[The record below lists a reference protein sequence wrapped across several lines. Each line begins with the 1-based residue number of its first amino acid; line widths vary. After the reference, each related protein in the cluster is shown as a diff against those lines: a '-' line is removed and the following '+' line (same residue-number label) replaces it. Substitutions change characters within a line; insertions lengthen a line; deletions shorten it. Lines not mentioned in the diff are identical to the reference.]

1 MFNGITWLDVISFII
16 TLINIYITYRVDK
29 RQEAYL
35 KDIRKRE
42 KEIEDKLCEG
52 KDNDRK

>member
-1 MFNGITWLDVISFII
+1 MNGITWLDVIAFII

-42 KEIEDKLCEG
+42 KEIEDKLCEDED
-52 KDNDRK
+52 KA